1 MTSSRLGTSSTA
13 PSTRRCKAPII
24 PSTHAGG
31 RSPCPRQCEETALFK
46 VTKTYGHELGLSAC
60 FRQWRATS
68 HCRYLH
74 GYPLSFKFTF
84 EAKEL
89 DENNWVLD
97 FGGLKEVKAWL
108 AATFDHKLLIAED
121 DPQRERLE
129 ALGKDSVYQTYP
141 GNPGGGFLADTLVIP
156 FVGCEGFAK
165 YVHSY
170 VSAWLYEKN
179 LAPRVRLAS
188 VEVREH
194 GGNSAIYESN

>member
-1 MTSSRLGTSSTA
+1 MY
-13 PSTRRCKAPII
+13 
-24 PSTHAGG
+24 
-31 RSPCPRQCEETALFK
+31 K

-60 FRQWRATS
+60 FRQWRAQS
-68 HCRYLH
+68 HCRFLH
-74 GYPLSFKFTF
+74 GYPLSFKLTF

-108 AATFDHKLLIAED
+108 VETFDHKLLIAED

-129 ALGKDSVYQTYP
+129 DLGMAGAEKQDIP
-141 GNPGGGFLADTLVIP
+141 DPCLADTLVIP
-156 FVGCEGFAK
+156 AVGCEGFAR

-170 VSAWLYEKN
+170 VAAWLYEQGH
-179 LAPRVRLAS
+179 APRVRLVS

-194 GGNSAIYESN
+194 AGNSAIYESI